1 MSWFVATVSVRLKR
15 VRYYVTKACIVDY
28 LWGEQTN
35 SRSVFVIYLDLHE
48 GEIFARK
55 RNNSDVVFIRRNMPE
70 QHRLLKT
77 DSINS
82 LTRTQQHDFILHT
95 KSDLERFDP
104 QRLEQQAHGSGWN
117 QVSHICFVLFL
128 CFSSVFWDFCTK
140 YVSFSSFVVMKNCSA
155 FWVLFPFLFLF
166 FLSENL
172 TAADYWDTW
181 HKVRQGEVKTA
192 I

>member
-1 MSWFVATVSVRLKR
+1 MIICEGNKLLLGMCWSFF
-15 VRYYVTKACIVDY
+15 YD
-28 LWGEQTN
+28 
-35 SRSVFVIYLDLHE
+35 VIYLDLHE

-55 RNNSDVVFIRRNMPE
+55 INNSDAVFIRRNMLE

-95 KSDLERFDP
+95 KSDLEQFYP
-104 QRLEQQAHGSGWN
+104 QRLEQQVHGSGWN
-117 QVSHICFVLFL
+117 QVSHIYFVLFF
-128 CFSSVFWDFCTK
+128 CFSFVFWDFCTK
-140 YVSFSSFVVMKNCSA
+140 CVSFSSFIVMKNCSA
-155 FWVLFPFLFLF
+155 FLVLFPFLFLF
-166 FLSENL
+166 FFSENL